1 MRLSP
6 GKAHYRTFAVAGPI
20 CPIRPCDDG
29 IAQHFALLGKKN
41 EAVAWLEKAYAARS
55 GGMVWLKSD
64 TAFDSM
70 HSKPAFLA
78 LMRRMK
84 FPE

>member
-1 MRLSP
+1 
-6 GKAHYRTFAVAGPI
+6 
-20 CPIRPCDDG
+20 
-29 IAQHFALLGKKN
+29 
-41 EAVAWLEKAYAARS
+41 LEKAYAARS

-64 TAFDSM
+64 TAFDSV